1 MAQQKFSVGQKV
13 YVVIDKKRYEAT
25 VVSYYKPLDLYDL
38 QIFYDGSSQII
49 SAVGRDI
56 KAQ

>member
-1 MAQQKFSVGQKV
+1 MAAQRFSIGQTV
-13 YVVIDKKRYEAT
+13 YVFFDGKRYEAT

-38 QIFYDGSSQII
+38 EIFYDGSSQII